1 MICDPAVVEMMGYL
15 PADEY
20 PFPLGASD
28 DPSRLYCMDGVPVA
42 EPHGSFFASTID
54 YSVTLAAGTTDR
66 RWWFSAPATNRAN
79 IATISNTTAHPLE
92 VVLFVQA
99 GQSFDWFAS
108 DFDGSDPTLDHPR
121 EIIPNYDVGVLEGS
135 LTSSPQMTYAPFG
148 VDAAVYQV
156 NPTLTATHFWWKL
169 TSVVVDTGGDQRD
182 TATQMV
188 AGKLPLLSPGR
199 KYVAEPSIFINGG
212 ESGGTPATGTYTA
225 GRMFFG
231 MFAWT
236 AFD

>member
-1 MICDPAVVEMMGYL
+1 MIFDPAVVEMMGYL
-15 PADEY
+15 PASDY

-42 EPHGSFFASTID
+42 EPHGTFLASTVD

-79 IATISNTTAHPLE
+79 IATISNTTARPLE

-99 GQSFDWFAS
+99 AQSFSWDPD
-108 DFDGSDPTLDHPR
+108 DFDGWDPANFGGPD
-121 EIIPNYDVGVLEGS
+121 INANYDVGILEGS
-135 LTSSPQMTYAPFG
+135 LASSPQMTYAPFG
-148 VDAAVYQV
+148 TDLAVFQV
-156 NPTLTATHFWWKL
+156 NPTLQATHFWRKKDP
-169 TSVVVDTGGDQRD
+169 SVYLNNELN
-182 TATQMV
+182 TAASM
-188 AGKLPLLSPGR
+188 AFGKLPPLQPGR
-199 KYVAEPSIFINGG
+199 KYVAEPSIFINSG
-212 ESGGTPATGTYTA
+212 EGGTVIVTGTYTA

-236 AFD
+236 VFD